1 MTKQLVTPRN
11 PRSSIRL
18 RPLSLLPAFV
28 LGLSLGGLGL
38 GACVV
43 PNPDHCFN
51 LAIDANAWCAAVS
64 PDRPYCSPCAADNNG
79 CVAQEPDPD
88 DCPAYTAPA
97 ESGTAGTE
105 TDTGTETSTGTETD
119 TGTET
124 ETETSG

>member
-1 MTKQLVTPRN
+1 MTM
-11 PRSSIRL
+11 

-28 LGLSLGGLGL
+28 LGLCLGGLGGI

-51 LAIDANAWCAAVS
+51 LASDTNAWCAAFG
-64 PDRPYCSPCAADNNG
+64 PERPYCSPCAVDNNG
-79 CVAQEPDPD
+79 CVAEEPDPD

-105 TDTGTETSTGTETD
+105 TSTDSSGTDSSGTDTSSTSTD
-119 TGTET
+119 
-124 ETETSG
+124 TSG